1 MSDEPLE
8 LTNKLLRV
16 IVALLLRGKSEE
28 SLTLRQR
35 IEILSDLGLKPAEI
49 ASVLGRTNTYLSKEL
64 TGIRKARKK

>member
-28 SLTLRQR
+28 PLPLRQR
-35 IEILSDLGLKPAEI
+35 IEILSELGLKPIEI
-49 ASVLGRTNTYLSKEL
+49 ASVLGRTNTYVSKEL
-64 TGIRKARKK
+64 SGIRKTREK